1 MEYFFYCRDNPGTA
15 ELRDR
20 TLEAHWSF
28 MDSYADVMIARG
40 PTLDDRRET
49 ATGSMHIVDLPDAE
63 AVRVFA
69 YEEPN
74 YRAGVYRE
82 VMVRR
87 WHNVLGRTMWDF
99 AGDPAHSPRFLI
111 IGHGHSGTTTASDGL
126 RDEHRCYLVDHG
138 YAERCIARGPLLSD
152 DGSEWVGSALLVEM
166 ADRASVEAML
176 ADDPYTRAGLYAEI
190 EIHHWQFGG
199 RPDAPRSG

>member
-1 MEYFFYCRDNPGTA
+1 MEYFFYCRDYPGTA

-40 PTLDDRRET
+40 PTLTDDRET

-87 WHNVLGRTMWDF
+87 WRNMLGRTMWEF
-99 AGDPAHSPRFLI
+99 GGDPANSPRFLV
-111 IGHGHSGTTTASDGL
+111 IGHGHPGMTAASDALG
-126 RDEHRCYLVDHG
+126 DEHRRYLVDRGH
-138 YAERCIARGPLLSD
+138 ADRFIARGPLLSD
-152 DGSEWVGSALLVEM
+152 DGTEWAGSALLVEM
-166 ADRASVEAML
+166 ADRAAVEDML
-176 ADDPYTRAGLYAEI
+176 ADEPYTRAGLYADV
-190 EIHHWQFGG
+190 EIHDWQFGG
-199 RPDAPRSG
+199 RSA